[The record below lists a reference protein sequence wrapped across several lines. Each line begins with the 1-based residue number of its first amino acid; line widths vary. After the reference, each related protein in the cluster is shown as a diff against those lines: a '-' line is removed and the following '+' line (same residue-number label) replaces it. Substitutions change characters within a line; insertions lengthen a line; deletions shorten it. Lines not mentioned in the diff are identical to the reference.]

1 MSLGYTKHPKR
12 SRCKGVELPL
22 PLFIS
27 FEGGEGSGKTS
38 LAENISARLSDSGY
52 QVLLIHEPGTTPLGV
67 HLRDLLKR
75 KPWGDQTVSIGAE
88 LFLFSASRAELVTK
102 VIKPAIDQNRQLVLI
117 ADRYVDSTVAYQ
129 GYGRKLPIAQIE
141 AINDLAT
148 QGIIPD
154 HTFLLDLPPEE
165 GLKRTGSPQI
175 SMPLEFNDGL
185 ALVEPRIDEEGTR
198 RFENES
204 LEFHERVRAG
214 YHKLVEEQPERWEV
228 IDASRTASEVELE
241 VWKRILQFL
250 PESSRQI
257 SAEITLNFN
266 I

>member
-1 MSLGYTKHPKR
+1 M
-12 SRCKGVELPL
+12 PL

-38 LAENISARLSDSGY
+38 LAENISVRLRDSEY
-52 QVLLIHEPGTTPLGV
+52 KVILIHEPGTTPLGI
-67 HLRDLLKR
+67 HLRGLLKR
-75 KPWGDQTVSIGAE
+75 EPWSDHTVSIGAE

-102 VIKPAIDQNRQLVLI
+102 VIKPVFDQKQQIVLL
-117 ADRYVDSTVAYQ
+117 ADRYADSTVAYQ
-129 GYGRKLPIAQIE
+129 GFGRKLPIAQID

-148 QGIIPD
+148 QGIIPH

-175 SMPLEFNDGL
+175 SLPLEFDDGL
-185 ALVEPRIDEEGTR
+185 AIVEPRIDEDGTR

-214 YHKLVEEQPERWEV
+214 YHKLVEMQPERWEV
-228 IDASRTASEVELE
+228 IDATMSAMEVECE
-241 VWKRILQFL
+241 VWKRILRYL
-250 PESSRQI
+250 PEDSLQVSDIQRKGQM
-257 SAEITLNFN
+257 L
-266 I
+266 